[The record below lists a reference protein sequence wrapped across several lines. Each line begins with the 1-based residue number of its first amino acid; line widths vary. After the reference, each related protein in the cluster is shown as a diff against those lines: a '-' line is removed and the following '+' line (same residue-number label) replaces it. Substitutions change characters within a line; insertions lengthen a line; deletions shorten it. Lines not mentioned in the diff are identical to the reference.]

1 MSSIGLYVHFPWC
14 VKKCPYC
21 DFNSHS
27 INGKIPEHEYVSCLV
42 NDLCEEASNFDGNV
56 NSIFLGGG
64 TPSLFS
70 AQSIGKILSSAKTL
84 LTLSDDIE
92 ITLEANPGTL
102 DVANISGFRE
112 KGVNRLSLGVQSFK
126 DRSLVALGR
135 AHNRQDVKSAISAI
149 KSAGFRNIN
158 FDLMHGL
165 PQQDWKSAKDDLEEA
180 ISHEPTH
187 ISWYQLT
194 IEPNTLFSQNPPS
207 LPSEEI
213 LVEIYERGIEL
224 LAKAGFFRYEIS
236 AFSRQGKES
245 QHNLNYWQFG
255 DYIGIGAGAHGKY
268 TYKGNIY
275 RTTKTRSPK
284 DYLSSP
290 NKKTKEVSDSDKPIE
305 YLMNSLRLVSGS
317 RLHDFEERTGCSKEV
332 INTFLE
338 KAYAHGFIDS
348 KERLVPTTRGLR
360 FVDEVLLLLD

>member
-1 MSSIGLYVHFPWC
+1 MNPIGLYIHFPWC
-14 VKKCPYC
+14 IKKCPYC

-27 INGKIPEHEYVSCLV
+27 SNGKIPEEEYISCLS
-42 NDLCEEASNFDGNV
+42 NDLYDEVSNFDGTV

-70 AQSIGKILSSAKTL
+70 SQSIGKILSSAKNL
-84 LTLSDDIE
+84 LVLSNDVE
-92 ITLEANPGTL
+92 ITMEANPGAFDL
-102 DVANISGFRE
+102 GNIRGIRE
-112 KGVNRLSLGVQSFK
+112 HGVNRLSLGIQSFK
-126 DRSLVALGR
+126 DQNLTLLGR
-135 AHNRQDVKSAISAI
+135 AHNRNDIDSAISGI
-149 KSAGFRNIN
+149 KTAGFSNIN

-165 PQQDWKSAKDDLEEA
+165 PEQDWKSAKSDLEEA

-213 LVEIYERGIEL
+213 LIEIYERGIEL
-224 LAKAGFFRYEIS
+224 LTKAGFFRYEIS

-268 TYKGNIY
+268 TCEGNIY

-284 DYLSSP
+284 DYLVSP
-290 NKKTKEVSDSDKPIE
+290 NKKTKKLSDEDRPIE

-317 RLHDFEERTGCSKEV
+317 KLEDFEERTGISREV
-332 INTFLE
+332 INSFLE
-338 KAYAHGFIDS
+338 EAYEHGFIDS
-348 KERLVPTTRGLR
+348 KDRLVPTPLGLR
-360 FVDEVLLLLD
+360 FVDEVLFLLP